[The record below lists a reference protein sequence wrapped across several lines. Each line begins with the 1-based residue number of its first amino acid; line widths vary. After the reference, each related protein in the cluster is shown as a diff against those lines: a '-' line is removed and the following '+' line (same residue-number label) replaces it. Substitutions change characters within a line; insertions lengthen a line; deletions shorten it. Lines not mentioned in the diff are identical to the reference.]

1 VVSARI
7 ASLISSIAVEGE
19 VDPLDPAVKND
30 PVKQRLYDWKA
41 WERLAH
47 GEADKHVEFVLLDLP
62 DDVVR
67 VGSQLPECRSFFEEL
82 SRLLEVR
89 RVAPRYAYMTLVVP
103 YDNRLRLAFATSFNE
118 FNAFEQLKERYSK
131 LVESINHMCWET
143 IKYIEYAV
151 QEFEVEQL
159 RKKVFEFYNRIPAKY
174 IDVVP
179 WSDEEV
185 HVYVPRQLKGLVIG
199 RQGATVNRL
208 QQLLGKRVKVVDSP
222 SLTELY
228 AEEHPELPKDPETA
242 KLVSQALP
250 LLKEL
255 ERKGVTLRQL
265 EKLIEEMENPEAG
278 EVGGEEGW

>member
-19 VDPLDPAVKND
+19 VDPLTLDPIKR
-30 PVKQRLYDWKA
+30 QLYDWRA
-41 WERLAH
+41 WEKLAH
-47 GEADKHVEFVLLDLP
+47 GEADERVELVLLDLP
-62 DDVVR
+62 DEVVR
-67 VGSQLPECRSFFEEL
+67 RGSQLPQCRSFFEEL

-89 RVAPRYAYMTLVVP
+89 RVAPRYAYTTLVVP
-103 YDNRLRLAFATSFNE
+103 YENRLRLAYATSFNE

-131 LVESINHMCWET
+131 LIDSLNHMCWET

-159 RKKVFEFYNRIPAKY
+159 RRKVWQFYKHIPAKY

-179 WSDEEV
+179 WGDDEV
-185 HVYVPRQLKGLVIG
+185 HVYVPRQLKGYAIG
-199 RQGATVNRL
+199 RQGQTVNKL

-228 AEEHPELPKDPETA
+228 AEEHPELPKDPEVV
-242 KLVSQALP
+242 KLISQALP

-255 ERKGVTLRQL
+255 ERRGVTLRQL
-265 EKLIEEMENPEAG
+265 EKLIEEVEKPEAEE
-278 EVGGEEGW
+278 EVA

>member
-1 VVSARI
+1 MVSARI

-19 VDPLDPAVKND
+19 VDPLTLDPIKR
-30 PVKQRLYDWKA
+30 QLYDWRA
-41 WERLAH
+41 WEKLAH
-47 GEADKHVEFVLLDLP
+47 GEADERVEFVLLDLP
-62 DDVVR
+62 DEVAR
-67 VGSQLPECRSFFEEL
+67 RGSQLPQCRSFFEEL

-89 RVAPRYAYMTLVVP
+89 RVAPRYAYTTLVVP
-103 YDNRLRLAFATSFNE
+103 YENRLRLAYATSFDE

-131 LVESINHMCWET
+131 LMESINHMCWDT

-159 RKKVFEFYNRIPAKY
+159 RKKVWQFYEHIPAKY

-179 WSDEEV
+179 WGDDEV
-185 HVYVPRQLKGLVIG
+185 HVYVPKQLKGYAIG
-199 RQGATVNRL
+199 RQGQTVNKL

-228 AEEHPELPKDPETA
+228 AEEHPEIPKDPETA
-242 KLVSQALP
+242 RLISQVLP

-265 EKLIEEMENPEAG
+265 EKLIEEVEKPEVG

>member
-19 VDPLDPAVKND
+19 VDPLTLDPIKR
-30 PVKQRLYDWKA
+30 QLYDWRA
-41 WERLAH
+41 WEKLAH
-47 GEADKHVEFVLLDLP
+47 GEADERVEFVLLDLP
-62 DDVVR
+62 DEVAR
-67 VGSQLPECRSFFEEL
+67 RGSQLPQCRSFFEEL

-89 RVAPRYAYMTLVVP
+89 RVAPRYAYTTLVVP
-103 YDNRLRLAFATSFNE
+103 YENRLRLAYATSFDE

-131 LVESINHMCWET
+131 LMESINHMCWDT

-159 RKKVFEFYNRIPAKY
+159 RKKVWQFYERIPAKY

-179 WSDEEV
+179 WGDDEV
-185 HVYVPRQLKGLVIG
+185 HVYVPKQLKGYAIG
-199 RQGATVNRL
+199 RQGQTVNKL

-228 AEEHPELPKDPETA
+228 AEEHPEIPKDPETA
-242 KLVSQALP
+242 KLISQVLP
-250 LLKEL
+250 LLKNLMRREL
-255 ERKGVTLRQL
+255 KVQYSNSR
-265 EKLIEEMENPEAG
+265 
-278 EVGGEEGW
+278 EVSFMMRIS